1 MQMCFCSFPSLHPTL
16 EPEYV
21 AKEAVAGM
29 LRDQPVVM
37 IPGQFA
43 VNFALNA

>member
-1 MQMCFCSFPSLHPTL
+1 MCFCSFPSLYPTL

-21 AKEAVAGM
+21 AKETVAGI

-37 IPGQFA
+37 IPRHSA